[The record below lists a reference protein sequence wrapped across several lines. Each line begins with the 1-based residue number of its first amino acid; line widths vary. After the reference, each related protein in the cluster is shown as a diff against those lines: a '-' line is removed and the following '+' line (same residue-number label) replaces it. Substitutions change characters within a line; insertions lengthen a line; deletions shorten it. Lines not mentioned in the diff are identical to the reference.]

1 MSKRV
6 KSGIAA
12 AFAFCVSVMVGLS
25 AWADPVLPTAS
36 VRQLTAAELAAWN
49 GENPY
54 GLPVVDMSGPYDA
67 HSVGKAAYVSAG
79 YCKADVGFVFQAN
92 TDEKAS
98 DFDNWWVDYVVY
110 VDKPVAK
117 NSMGLVGYYQQW
129 GVSLGF
135 FAPMEIPANAN
146 AKIPLLNSVMKKSNW
161 NYGQIRDNVTTFKC
175 GAFNLAAANND
186 TTLTVELRIFH
197 PDMTTDQIRDPA
209 TWTAENTHVITTHTY
224 KLADTGTLPPG
235 EGHGP
240 LTCTGIAEGTSGAA
254 VAVPAG
260 YFYLEPD
267 TGLFV
272 KSDGSSY
279 TVNQKVAYFTE
290 AHVVA
295 KIGTVG
301 FSTLAD
307 AIAAARDGDTIV
319 LTEANSEV
327 IAADT
332 AKAFMIDPNGQNF
345 VQANITPKAGCEFVA
360 LENGVYSY
368 RMQVTVKDVVTKNV
382 VETKVET
389 ETDTAAVV
397 MTDETIEQLFPTE
410 GAKTLDIV
418 ASGVG
423 TVSFNPTAVSKI
435 GSNIK
440 EVIAAAGGEETSA
453 TAKTT
458 VTVSIADVTNEEPKE
473 SKPTVIIEAKG
484 ADKVEHEV
492 VQAISVTAIMQTIV
506 TQQGASASVTN
517 EEVFASARAA
527 GVSVVTIPYSG
538 IAPQVWY
545 VDTAVTPWETNKM
558 PTAYNAANKQLSF
571 TVPHFSDYV
580 ITDAEVLAAVG
591 LEKFA
596 TLAEAFSYV
605 NSTPAA
611 DGATIRLTRN
621 CEIQEAVMLAAGKTA
636 VLDLNG
642 KKLSWATT
650 GAPVKMSG
658 LVVNNGT
665 LTICDN
671 NVDPLGEMDAG
682 EGNVFTTCGTGAT
695 TSILKGKYTGAF
707 PTPADPATTN
717 AGPIFVSGGAFY
729 TPEAIPSAYWAVGYK
744 ANDATVAPFGVAD
757 CEIYIRDITAAQ
769 RYPWNGYVDVDF
781 VVRWHRTAPAR
792 LFIFAYDKNNVK
804 LPMTQTT
811 LLDPVGNP
819 MTGSCDA
826 GYLIEAMDAKSL
838 HLMWSS
844 TEAVPLGT
852 KREDI
857 SFEFI
862 AK

>member
-1 MSKRV
+1 MTNRLNSV
-6 KSGIAA
+6 IAA

-224 KLADTGTLPPG
+224 KLAGTGTLPPG

-240 LTCTGIAEGTSGAA
+240 LTCAGIAEGTSGSA

-360 LENGVYSY
+360 LDNGVYSY

-423 TVSFNPTAVSKI
+423 TVSFDPTAVSTI
-435 GSNIK
+435 GHNIK
-440 EVIAAAGGEETSA
+440 DVVAAAGGEEASA

-458 VTVSIADVTNEEPKE
+458 VTVSIADVTEEKLTPE
-473 SKPTVIIEAKG
+473 KPTVIIE
-484 ADKVEHEV
+484 DNVEHEV

-506 TQQGASASVTN
+506 TQPGSETSVTN
-517 EEVFASARAA
+517 EEVFAEARAA

-538 IAPQVWY
+538 FSPQVWF
-545 VDTAVTPWETNKM
+545 VDTAKTPWTTNKM
-558 PTAYNAANKQLSF
+558 TTAYNAVSKLLSF

-580 ITDAEVLAAVG
+580 VTDEEAHAVVG
-591 LEKFA
+591 NEKFR
-596 TLAEAFSYV
+596 TLAEAFDYV
-605 NSTPAA
+605 NAGKAS
-611 DGATIRLTRN
+611 DGATIRLTKN
-621 CEIQEAVMLAAGKTA
+621 CEIPAAVTLAAGKVA
-636 VLDLNG
+636 FLDLNG

-650 GAPVKMSG
+650 GEPVKTSG

-671 NVDPLGEMDAG
+671 NGEQVGEMDAG
-682 EGNVFTTCGTGAT
+682 ADNVFTTCGAGAT
-695 TSILKGKYTGAF
+695 TSILKGKYTGVF
-707 PTPADPATTN
+707 PTPADPAVTN
-717 AGPIFVSGGAFY
+717 AGPILVSGGAFY
-729 TPEAIPSAYWAVGYK
+729 TPAAIPPAYWAVGYK
-744 ANDATVAPFGVAD
+744 ANGVTTAPFGVAD

-769 RYPWNGYVDVDF
+769 RYPWNGYVDVNF
-781 VVRWHRTAPAR
+781 VVRWHREAPAR
-792 LFIFAYDKNNVK
+792 LFILAYDKNNVK
-804 LPMTQTT
+804 LRMTQTT
-811 LLDPVGNP
+811 LLGPNGE
-819 MTGSCDA
+819 TISGTCDT

-838 HLMWSS
+838 HLMWNS
-844 TEAVPLGT
+844 TEAVPEGQ
-852 KREDI
+852 KKEDI